1 MTNTPVFSERTEIER
16 LNEFASVVTHNL
28 KTPIAA
34 VKMMASLLE
43 DVSSLE
49 EAREIG
55 AELIDAVENLQ
66 EYYGEMEK
74 VYRSIRQPEDPPVE
88 VSIRQILNEVT
99 HRMLPIIENVKAE
112 ISVDFDGGEWIWFR
126 ELSLN
131 SVLQNLLSNAIKY
144 RREEA
149 VPKIHIRTIDRGDML
164 ELQISDNGEGIDL
177 KKYGDKVFKLF
188 ETFSAN
194 KDASGIGLFV
204 VKNQIESMGG
214 KISLISEL
222 GVGTTFYLE
231 FVKASNSTNR
241 I

>member
-16 LNEFASVVTHNL
+16 LNEFASVITHNL

-43 DVSSLE
+43 DVSSID

-88 VSIRQILNEVT
+88 VSIRQVLNEVT

-131 SVLQNLLSNAIKY
+131 SVLQNLLSNTIKY

-149 VPKIHIRTIDRGDML
+149 APKIHIRTIDRGDML

-194 KDASGIGLFV
+194 TDASGIGLFV

-231 FVKASNSTNR
+231 FVKASNSTYR

>member
-43 DVSSLE
+43 DVSSIE

-112 ISVDFDGGEWIWFR
+112 ISLDFDGGEWIWFR

-149 VPKIHIRTIDRGDML
+149 IPKIHIRTIDRGDVL
-164 ELQISDNGEGIDL
+164 EMQISDNGEGIDL
-177 KKYGDKVFKLF
+177 EKYGDKVFRLF

-214 KISLISEL
+214 KISLTSEL

-231 FVKASNSTNR
+231 FVKASKSGDR
-241 I
+241 L